1 MLIMMVKTPQE
12 VELKHLS
19 KSIDAILTRT
29 IYEGAVMNLEDGLDF
44 EARQFGEC
52 MKTDD
57 MKIGLKNFL
66 ENGPKVKAE
75 FVHR

>member
-1 MLIMMVKTPQE
+1 
-12 VELKHLS
+12 
-19 KSIDAILTRT
+19 
-29 IYEGAVMNLEDGLDF
+29 
-44 EARQFGEC
+44 

>member
-1 MLIMMVKTPQE
+1 MLI
-12 VELKHLS
+12 LKQQNYLLQ
-19 KSIDAILTRT
+19 KINKFLKI
-29 IYEGAVMNLEDGLDF
+29 NGLDF